1 MSFRKSFRNTR
12 RSGRFNPDDSRGS
25 TPEKYGRGGAP
36 LPFRPPVRNQHF
48 DPKEFIVAEC
58 TERDIEVYK
67 QIFDFFDTDDDGMLT
82 PMDLRKVLLCDTQAM
97 MQYGGYKCQKGFVY
111 QVFAIYDTDLSG
123 EINFKEF
130 VKMMTLKPCENDKP

>member
-12 RSGRFNPDDSRGS
+12 RSGRFNPDAESRGS

-36 LPFRPPVRNQHF
+36 LPFRPPTRNQHF

-82 PMDLRKVLLCDTQAM
+82 PMDLRKVASIFDA
-97 MQYGGYKCQKGFVY
+97 GYDAVWRIQVPEGFCVSSLRHLRY
-111 QVFAIYDTDLSG
+111 
-123 EINFKEF
+123 
-130 VKMMTLKPCENDKP
+130 